1 MGAVDG
7 AIFGLLGLLI
17 ALGFS
22 GAVGRFDARRH
33 LIVVGRARDNT
44 QLPSTCSTC
53 TFLPLPMAL
62 RRILTYP
69 DSELKGIARPVHNI
83 DGGIDQ
89 LVTDMVETM
98 YAAPGVG
105 LAAIQV
111 GVPQRVIVID
121 VDHENP
127 GKNLVKLVNPVIVEH
142 EGSVVWEEGCL
153 SVVDYTAE
161 VTRAE
166 RVLVKAWTL
175 DQKEIEIEA
184 DDLLAV
190 ALQHEIDHLEGK
202 LFIDRISR
210 LKRDLYRRKVKKW
223 LRDGVPLEAKKPAVS
238 I

>member
-1 MGAVDG
+1 
-7 AIFGLLGLLI
+7 
-17 ALGFS
+17 
-22 GAVGRFDARRH
+22 
-33 LIVVGRARDNT
+33 
-44 QLPSTCSTC
+44 
-53 TFLPLPMAL
+53 MAL
-62 RRILTYP
+62 RTILTFP
-69 DSELKGIARPVHNI
+69 ALELKERAHSVDNI
-83 DGGIDQ
+83 DGRIDQ
-89 LVTDMVETM
+89 LVTDLIETM

-111 GVPQRVIVID
+111 GVPQRVIVLD

-127 GKNLVKLVNPVIVEH
+127 GKHLLKLVNPVIVEK
-142 EGSVVWEEGCL
+142 EGKIIWEEGCL

-161 VTRAE
+161 VTRAQ

-175 DQKEIEIEA
+175 DQKEIEVEGT
-184 DDLLAV
+184 DLLAV

-223 LRDGVPLEAKKPAVS
+223 VREGVPLEAKKPAVS